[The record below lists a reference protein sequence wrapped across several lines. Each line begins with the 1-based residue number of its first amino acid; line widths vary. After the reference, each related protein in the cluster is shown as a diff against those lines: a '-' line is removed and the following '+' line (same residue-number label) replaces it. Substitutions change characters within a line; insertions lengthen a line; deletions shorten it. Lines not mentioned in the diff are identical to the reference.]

1 MLNSILKFQSQLFR
15 EIFSRIFHFANNFN
29 FTDGHKM
36 KLFYT
41 VSWLVLVSFCLAWT
55 KEDYEIFGLNDKV
68 THDLG
73 EGSTFYS
80 WLDLDRSATVQEISK
95 AYRRKSRQL
104 HPDKVGGSSKSA
116 RKTAEERF
124 QRLSLVGNILR
135 DQSLKRRYDYF
146 LDKGFPKWKGTGYY
160 YSKFRPGLVLTVFML
175 YILVGVLQW
184 VALKISRSQD
194 YKRIVNLKTDLKN
207 LAWGGS
213 AVPPADGSDRKIQND
228 ANGKEFIVS
237 ALGEI
242 FLVHDGERILI
253 DENDVNVN
261 PSIKESVLVTLPV
274 YLWNI
279 SLGKVLGIIDLSPPP
294 KPVSESEPQE
304 IKKKKKKGERIEL
317 PNGKVVYGRPNARK
331 RK

>member
-1 MLNSILKFQSQLFR
+1 
-15 EIFSRIFHFANNFN
+15 
-29 FTDGHKM
+29 M

-41 VSWLVLVSFCLAWT
+41 VSLLLLVSFCLAWT

-68 THDLG
+68 TQDLG

-80 WLDLDRSATVQEISK
+80 WLDIDRSATLQEISK

-104 HPDKVGGSSKSA
+104 HPDKAGGASKSA
-116 RKTAEERF
+116 RKIAEERF

-160 YSKFRPGLVLTVFML
+160 YSKFRPGLALTVFLL
-175 YILVGVLQW
+175 YLLVGVLQW

-194 YKRIVNLKTDLKN
+194 YKRIVNLKNDLKN

-213 AVPPADGSDRKIQND
+213 AVPPADGSDRRIQNE
-228 ANGKEFIVS
+228 ANKEFIVS
-237 ALGEI
+237 ALGDI

-261 PSIKESVLVTLPV
+261 PSVKESVLVTLPV
-274 YLWNI
+274 YLWNV
-279 SLGKVLGIIDLSPPP
+279 SLGKLLGTIDLSPPP
-294 KPVSESEPQE
+294 KPVSGPEPQE
-304 IKKKKKKGERIEL
+304 IKKRKKKGERIEL

>member
-1 MLNSILKFQSQLFR
+1 MLLKSQFVLNY
-15 EIFSRIFHFANNFN
+15 FHFAKTLNFSPT
-29 FTDGHKM
+29 TDGHKM

-41 VSWLVLVSFCLAWT
+41 VSLLVLASFCLAWT

-68 THDLG
+68 TQDLG

-80 WLDLDRSATVQEISK
+80 WLDIDRSATLQEISK

-104 HPDKVGGSSKSA
+104 HPDKAGGSSKTA

-184 VALKISRSQD
+184 IALKISRSQD
-194 YKRIVNLKTDLKN
+194 YKRIVNLKTDLRK

-213 AVPPADGSDRKIQND
+213 AVPPADGSDRKIQSD

-274 YLWNI
+274 YLWNV
-279 SLGKVLGIIDLSPPP
+279 SLGKILGIIDLSPPP
-294 KPVSESEPQE
+294 KPASETESEPQE
-304 IKKKKKKGERIEL
+304 IKKKKMKGERIEL